1 MIDTGARITMDAI
14 KNALRGALDD
24 CQDGYSLPQ
33 AFYNDD
39 AIFMADLQAIF
50 QKEWIFVGP
59 ECELPN
65 AGDYVTLTIYDTPI
79 IVLRD
84 HDGVIRAFHNS
95 CRHRGS
101 RLCDKTRGHTGRLVC
116 PYHQWTYELSG
127 ALVSTRYMGDAF
139 DQDKFPLKS
148 VHVTSVEGLVYICLA
163 ETAPDIDTFRA
174 AVTPYIK
181 PHAPQ
186 RTKIVHE
193 SVIVEEA
200 NWKLVIE
207 NNRECY
213 HCAGNHPELLVSLVE
228 MALPN
233 DARFGDEFR
242 IMEEKGKLWDSLG
255 LPHAPVDGGTEF
267 RCIRLPFRDGAY
279 SMTMDGKPASKKL
292 LGDLIEPDLGS
303 VRAFRIPNNWHHF
316 LSEMTIHF
324 RVLPLGPNKTE
335 VRTTWCV
342 HEDAVEGWDYD
353 IEHLSRVWIETNDQD
368 KRLAE
373 ENQRGTKSLGY
384 EPGPYSEI
392 SEFMI
397 LNFLDWYRGAMEN
410 WLREPGRQLQAAE

>member
-1 MIDTGARITMDAI
+1 MSAI
-14 KNALRGALDD
+14 QNKLRSALDAT
-24 CQDGYSLPQ
+24 QQGFSLPG

-39 AIFMADLQAIF
+39 DLFKADIEAIFY
-50 QKEWIFVGP
+50 KEWLFVGP
-59 ECELPN
+59 ECEIPN
-65 AGDYVTLTIYDTPI
+65 AGDYVTLTVHDAPI

-84 HDGVIRAFHNS
+84 NEGKIRAFHNS

-101 RLCDKTRGHTGRLVC
+101 RLCDKSRGHTGRLVC

-127 ALVSTRYMGDAF
+127 ELVSTRFMGEDFDAG
-139 DQDKFPLKS
+139 KFPLKP
-148 VHVTSVEGLVYICLA
+148 VHVTSVEGLLYICLA
-163 ETAPDIDTFRA
+163 DTPPDIDTFRDSI
-174 AVTPYIK
+174 TPYIR
-181 PHAPQ
+181 PHDPR

-193 SVIVEEA
+193 SVIEEDA

-228 MALPN
+228 MALPD

-242 IMEEKGKLWDSLG
+242 IMEEKGAEWDALG
-255 LPHAPVDGGTEF
+255 LPHKPVDGGTEF
-267 RCIRLPFRDGAY
+267 RCIRLPFREGAV
-279 SMTMDGKPASKKL
+279 SMTLDGKPASKKL
-292 LGDLIEPDLGS
+292 LGDLTEQDLGS

-324 RVLPLGPNKTE
+324 RVLPLGPNKTQ

-342 HEDAVEGWDYD
+342 HEDAIEGWDYD
-353 IEHLSRVWIETNDQD
+353 TEHLSRVWIETNDQD
-368 KRLAE
+368 RRLAE
-373 ENQRGTKSLGY
+373 ENQRGTRSPAY
-384 EPGPYSEI
+384 TPGPYSQV

-397 LNFLDWYRGAMEN
+397 LNFLDWYRSTLED
-410 WLREPGRQLQAAE
+410 WLGGPSKRLHAAE

>member
-1 MIDTGARITMDAI
+1 MTDHHTKVRS
-14 KNALRGALDD
+14 ALDA
-24 CQDGYSLPQ
+24 CKPGFSLPK
-33 AFYNDD
+33 AFYND
-39 AIFMADLQAIF
+39 ADLFEADIEAVF
-50 QKEWIFVGP
+50 YREWLFVGP
-59 ECELPN
+59 ECEIPN
-65 AGDYVTLTIYDTPI
+65 AGDYVTLTVHEAPI

-84 HDGVIRAFHNS
+84 HEGEVRAFHNS

-101 RLCDKTRGHTGRLVC
+101 RLCDKARGHTGRLVC
-116 PYHQWTYELSG
+116 PYHQWTYELTG
-127 ALVSTRYMGDAF
+127 ELISTRYMGETFDAG
-139 DQDKFPLKS
+139 QFPLKP
-148 VHVTSVEGLVYICLA
+148 VHVTSVEGLLYICLA
-163 ETAPDIDTFRA
+163 DTPPDIERFRA
-174 AVTPYIK
+174 EITPYIR
-181 PHAPQ
+181 PHAPR

-193 SVIVEEA
+193 SVIVEDA

-242 IMEEKGKLWDSLG
+242 LMEEKARDWDALG

-267 RCIRLPFRDGAY
+267 RCIRLPFREGAK
-279 SMTMDGKPASKKL
+279 SMTLDGELASKKL
-292 LGDLIEPDLGS
+292 LGELTEPDLGS
-303 VRAFRIPNNWHHF
+303 VRAFRIPNNWHHV

-324 RVLPLGPNKTE
+324 RVLPLGPNRSE

-342 HEDAVEGWDYD
+342 HEDAIEGWDYD
-353 IEHLSRVWIETNDQD
+353 VKHLSHVWIETNDQD

-373 ENQRGTKSLGY
+373 ENQRGTRSPAY
-384 EPGPYSEI
+384 EPGPYSEV

-397 LNFLDWYRGAMEN
+397 LNFLDWYKDALDAWLSGASA
-410 WLREPGRQLQAAE
+410 QQQAAE